1 MMLSNKQVISVS
13 VAQSTRFLHLVIHGL
28 DVWPVKFDMVDLDGK
43 RVVSRVIIYGNEISI
58 PIRQLAGQDYL
69 YAISF
74 KDTLK
79 HTGVIS
85 F

>member
-1 MMLSNKQVISVS
+1 MMLPNKQVISVS

-28 DVWPVKFDMVDLDGK
+28 DVWPVDGK

-69 YAISF
+69 CAISF
-74 KDTLK
+74 KNTLK

-85 F
+85 L

>member
-1 MMLSNKQVISVS
+1 MLPNKQVISVS
-13 VAQSTRFLHLVIHGL
+13 VTQSTRFLHLIINGL
-28 DVWPVKFDMVDLDGK
+28 DVWPVKLDLVDFDGK
-43 RVVSRVIIYGNEISI
+43 RVVSRVIVYGDEISI
-58 PIRQLAGQDYL
+58 PIRQLTGQDYL

-85 F
+85 L

>member
-1 MMLSNKQVISVS
+1 MMLPNKQVISVS
-13 VAQSTRFLHLVIHGL
+13 VAQSNRFLHLVIHGL

-58 PIRQLAGQDYL
+58 SIRQLAGQDYL
-69 YAISF
+69 CAISF